1 MLRNAARPSELGGAS
16 MKRPPACTR
25 CENKC
30 FRVAS
35 IIAPGATTAGGGPAR
50 SARDVFIPIQALG
63 FWPVPV
69 VPASPLQTHQSAPP
83 LPVHP
88 VVLCLP
94 AMQRGRPMQ
103 RARHQ
108 LWRGCR
114 RWPSWKAA
122 EAWKVATPR
131 FHARSSEGAPLRLG
145 TQAQQAVPAGAG
157 AADAGQV
164 RACCVRG
171 VGVRCAWS
179 RAATPESGGLF
190 LPVSF
195 ALIVVSFCSFAV
207 RLPLLASCFLS
218 CFSLLFSSSSL
229 RFVSY
234 RSRRAV
240 FLDSALALVFL
251 RIVSC
256 FAI

>member
-1 MLRNAARPSELGGAS
+1 MSGIRSSIARAGHIHRACQSQPCEHKHFDAKTSTSSGARSPGGCPS

-63 FWPVPV
+63 FWPVAV
-69 VPASPLQTHQSAPP
+69 VPASPLQTHHSAPP

-157 AADAGQV
+157 AADAGAV
-164 RACCVRG
+164 CACCVRG

-179 RAATPESGGLF
+179 RAATPESVAGSNARAGCLGSTRARGTRSTAPRCACC
-190 LPVSF
+190 LVR
-195 ALIVVSFCSFAV
+195 CAV
-207 RLPLLASCFLS
+207 R
-218 CFSLLFSSSSL
+218 
-229 RFVSY
+229 V
-234 RSRRAV
+234 
-240 FLDSALALVFL
+240 
-251 RIVSC
+251 
-256 FAI
+256 